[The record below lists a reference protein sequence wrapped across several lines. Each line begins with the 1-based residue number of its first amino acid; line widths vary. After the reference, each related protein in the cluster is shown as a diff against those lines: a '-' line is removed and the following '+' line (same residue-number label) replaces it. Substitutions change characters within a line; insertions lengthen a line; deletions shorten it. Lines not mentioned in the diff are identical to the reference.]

1 MTLLDRFCALRGES
15 TSSLSADQRQSV
27 LQQLTQ
33 SLQTARKQFPNVAI
47 SDDQWLSQIAVLAPQ
62 PICVSDVLDGLATND
77 LYLAGGCSHRD
88 PAALRICTD
97 WLVREAAFAA
107 GAARISDT
115 LRDEAIAVTQSQMF
129 VIRETKP
136 AAIGDYAGR
145 GALRGWLRISVAREM
160 VRLAKKQQQSVE
172 LADQLVGS
180 AGFEDPLLAQLKV
193 KYRTEMATAFRTSL
207 SELPAR
213 DRTLLRYQLVDGL
226 SIDDIGAIYRVHR
239 ATAARWLAKIREDL
253 IASTRGLM
261 SQSLGVDTGE
271 AASIVRLVQSQLDV
285 SVIKHL

>member
-15 TSSLSADQRQSV
+15 TSSLTAGQRQSV

-33 SLQTARKQFPNVAI
+33 SLQTAREQFPNVAI

-77 LYLAGGCSHRD
+77 LYLAGACSHGD
-88 PAALRICTD
+88 PQALRICHGL
-97 WLVREAAFAA
+97 LVREAGFAA
-107 GAARISDT
+107 GVGRMSDT
-115 LRDEAIAVTQSQMF
+115 LRDEAIAVTQSYMF
-129 VIRETKP
+129 VIRETRP

-145 GALRGWLRISVAREM
+145 GALRSWLRVSVAREM
-160 VRLAKKQQQSVE
+160 VRLAKKQQLSVE
-172 LADQLVGS
+172 LEDRLVGDTE
-180 AGFEDPLLAQLKV
+180 FEDPMLAQLKV
-193 KYRTEMATAFRTSL
+193 TYRSEMAAAFRAAL
-207 SELPAR
+207 GELPPR

-239 ATAARWLAKIREDL
+239 ATAARWLAKVREDL
-253 IASTRGLM
+253 ISGTRGLLA
-261 SQSLGVDTGE
+261 QSLGVDSQE